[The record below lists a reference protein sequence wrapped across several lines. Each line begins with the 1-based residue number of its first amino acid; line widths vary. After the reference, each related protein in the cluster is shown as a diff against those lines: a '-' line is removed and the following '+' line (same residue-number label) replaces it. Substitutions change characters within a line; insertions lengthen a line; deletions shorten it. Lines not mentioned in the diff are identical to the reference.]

1 MVLSLDIINDL
12 LFTGIKIAIMAY
24 SVMAVVATSHDS
36 SAACRHRMLLFGL
49 AACIALPLL
58 SHSLP
63 AIALPIVPAL
73 AAQTAQIEFSSLAS
87 ITRQPVIAP
96 LIGVYVLLSLWFFS
110 KLISGLWQL
119 RALGQ
124 RATIIPVESLSDTC
138 RQPLAVVRPVKL
150 LAAHDLHTP
159 MIWGWL
165 RPKLALP
172 QSYREWNEPRLR
184 HVLLHELAHLR
195 RGDWTITLFAH
206 AVVCLLWPL
215 ACIWT
220 LRKQLLWYAEVA
232 CDDQVLSAG
241 VSRPDYAASLLS
253 FTHTRP
259 VGFPGNSL
267 IDPSQVFRRIHTVLD
282 GARTV
287 QSSQRP
293 PLALAGIGLMLLLP
307 VSALQLTPREPATD
321 AAIHLLPLQITRPEQ
336 PAHRPPPVDSTDVD
350 WQTLKSNL
358 LADAPPAP
366 GKPQHRWRVDSHPLP
381 MEASTRQPLWQPRQ
395 VPLDAPLHNT
405 VRVLPIYPKRALQ
418 RGREG
423 HVTVEFDITA
433 RGTVVNEKVV
443 EAVPPGVFDDAAL
456 EALRQ
461 YRYSPGHD
469 NAQGTIVQRRRE
481 IFRFNLNED
490 AKLTSGQ

>member
-12 LFTGIKIAIMAY
+12 LLTAIKIAIVAY
-24 SVMAVVATSHDS
+24 SIMAIVATSHDS
-36 SAACRHRMLLFGL
+36 SAACRHRMLLFAL
-49 AACIALPLL
+49 AACIALPIL
-58 SHSLP
+58 SHCLP
-63 AIALPIVPAL
+63 TLAWPIVPAF
-73 AAQTAQIEFSSLAS
+73 AAHAAQIEFSSLAS
-87 ITRQPVIAP
+87 VTHHPVVAL
-96 LIGVYVLLSLWFFS
+96 LIGVYAALSLWFFS
-110 KLISGLWQL
+110 RLAWGLWQL
-119 RALGQ
+119 RALRQ
-124 RATIIPVESLSDTC
+124 RATIVPTESLPDSC
-138 RQPLAVVRPVKL
+138 RQPLVGARPVTL
-150 LAAHDLHTP
+150 LAAHGLHTP

-165 RPKLALP
+165 HPRLALP
-172 QSYREWNEPRLR
+172 RRFHQWHEPRLR
-184 HVLLHELAHLR
+184 HVLLHEMAHLR
-195 RGDWTITLFAH
+195 RGDWATTLFAH

-215 ACIWT
+215 ACVWT

-241 VSRPDYAASLLS
+241 VSRPDYATSLLS
-253 FTHTRP
+253 FTHTGP
-259 VGFPGNSL
+259 VGLPGNSL
-267 IDPSQVFRRIHTVLD
+267 IDPPQVFRRIQTVLD

-307 VSALQLTPREPATD
+307 VSALQLTPMEPATD

-381 MEASTRQPLWQPRQ
+381 VEASTRQPLWQPRQ

-443 EAVPPGVFDDAAL
+443 EAAPPGVFDDAAL
-456 EALRQ
+456 DALRQ
-461 YRYSPGHD
+461 YRYSPSYAD
-469 NAQGTIVQRRRE
+469 APGTIVQRRRE
-481 IFRFNLNED
+481 IFRFSF
-490 AKLTSGQ
+490 K